1 MILATVS
8 SLSCFCWL
16 YRAYPSLN
24 AKNIINLISVL
35 TIWWYRCVEVI
46 SCVVG
51 RVCLLW
57 PVCPLRKPLLGFAL
71 LHYVLQGQIFLL
83 LLVFLD
89 FLLLHSG
96 PLWWKGHL
104 FWVLVLEGLVGL
116 HRTIKLLLV
125 HHLWL
130 GHRLGFLWY
139 WMDCLGN
146 KQRSFCR
153 FWDCTQLLHFGL
165 FRWLWWLLHFF

>member
-57 PVCPLRKPLLGFAL
+57 PVCPLRKPLLGIPL
-71 LHYVLQGQIFLL
+71 LHFVLQGQTCLL
-83 LLVFLD
+83 LQVSLD
-89 FLLLHSG
+89 FLCLHSST
-96 PLWWKGHL
+96 LQWKGYL
-104 FWVLVLEGLVGL
+104 FWMLVLEGLVGL
-116 HRTIKLLLV
+116 LELFNFSFLSITGSYKGDSSMRAWIIRACTKVTLSYYVSCIC
-125 HHLWL
+125 WL
-130 GHRLGFLWY
+130 
-139 WMDCLGN
+139 MC
-146 KQRSFCR
+146 
-153 FWDCTQLLHFGL
+153 
-165 FRWLWWLLHFF
+165 